1 MRKNENLL
9 FKILKR
15 DFLAELV
22 HNCASFENI
31 ALVIETFTSLQD
43 SPLPSAVVNIIDG
56 KLTYLR
62 DHDSVNDKLF
72 VSFFDSYQRTKITQD
87 LDESFRRVVE
97 TYQRKVFKT
106 FFYVFQPYYET
117 LKAKEILFE
126 PLMVWMMIMT
136 HKQNSQDYKC
146 VIDIAKLIKS
156 SIIKKSFWGQGEID
170 QEQFYKVMNFGF
182 AMINRVYRENELIR
196 PDLNFC
202 VLFEMVK
209 EFGKKLNFKIF
220 VI

>member
-1 MRKNENLL
+1 MRKNANIL
-9 FKILKR
+9 FKTMKR
-15 DFLAELV
+15 EFLVELV
-22 HNCASFENI
+22 QNCSSFENI
-31 ALVIETFTSLQD
+31 AVIIEAFMSLQET
-43 SPLPSAVVNIIDG
+43 PLLPSAVVSIIDM

-72 VSFFDSYQRTKITQD
+72 MNFFDSYQNTKSTQD
-87 LDESFRRVVE
+87 LDESFKRVVE

-106 FFYVFQPYYET
+106 FLYVFQPNYDA

-126 PLMVWMMIMT
+126 PMMVWMMIMT

-156 SIIKKSFWGQGEID
+156 SVFKKSFWGQAEID

-182 AMINRVYRENELIR
+182 AMINKVYRENELIR

-202 VLFEMVK
+202 VLFEMV
-209 EFGKKLNFKIF
+209 
-220 VI
+220 